1 MAGEGSDLTSTA
13 PLYYMTLFK
22 AQPVSWRFGSWEKG
36 GKEEGGE
43 ESILHLHAENS
54 MNEGVDAERKLL
66 YLLQI
71 CHAAARMWFLVT
83 HTVEV

>member
-1 MAGEGSDLTSTA
+1 L
-13 PLYYMTLFK
+13 
-22 AQPVSWRFGSWEKG
+22 RIWELGKG

-54 MNEGVDAERKLL
+54 MNEGVDDAERKLL
-66 YLLQI
+66 CLLQI
-71 CHAAARMWFLVT
+71 CHAAASMWFLVT